1 MKAENPYLKI
11 LKERYLSL
19 IVAPIVIVGG
29 VFYYFHIAGILFW
42 NELEIITI
50 FPLFGIPIFLFIQA
64 LIVVRHLLYKNF
76 PEAFGSLI
84 RLVLVIMIVMLYKM
98 YFMPHLTSKIED
110 FEKERQYYL
119 RTMLL
124 SRSFISDGK
133 GKLKVFALTGKEGT
147 SKCGVVYDE
156 SDTLLNDSHHRGI
169 GNNWKLLQDS
179 WYQLSPPIHLIGKIY
194 MIATDGYK
202 IEPKFYY
209 MCFDFDKKIEIEN
222 DKTKEKK

>member
-1 MKAENPYLKI
+1 MKTETPYLKA

-19 IVAPIVIVGG
+19 VVAPIVIVGG
-29 VFYYFHIAGILFW
+29 IFYYFHIAGILFN
-42 NELEIITI
+42 NELEIVTI
-50 FPLFGIPIFLFIQA
+50 FPLFGIPIFLFIQV
-64 LIVVRHLLYKNF
+64 LMIVKHLLYKNF
-76 PEAFGSLI
+76 PEAFGSSI
-84 RLVLVIMIVMLYKM
+84 RFVLVIVIVMLYKM

-119 RTMLL
+119 RAMLL
-124 SRSFISDGK
+124 SRSFISAGK

-169 GNNWKLLQDS
+169 GNIELFEDGGWSRLTRLTS
-179 WYQLSPPIHLIGKIY
+179 TIGKPYKIP
-194 MIATDGYK
+194 TSGYK

-209 MCFDFDKKIEIEN
+209 IYFILC
-222 DKTKEKK
+222 

>member
-29 VFYYFHIAGILFW
+29 IFYYFHIAGILFL

-76 PEAFGSLI
+76 SEAFGSSI

-169 GNNWKLLQDS
+169 GNIELFEGGGWS
-179 WYQLSPPIHLIGKIY
+179 ILSGLTGTVGRPYKIP
-194 MIATDGYK
+194 TSGYK